1 MSWNVDIEI
10 CSDGLVLSP
19 SERRKVEGR
28 IASSLSRYSDRLIAV
43 EMGVR
48 VSRFPDGSEEFL
60 CEVACSLE
68 GCRRIQVTT
77 RATSLEEVVARAS
90 DRAARSAD
98 RVIRET
104 AVT

>member
-1 MSWNVDIEI
+1 MDIKI
-10 CSDGLVLSP
+10 CSDALVLSP
-19 SERRKVEGR
+19 SERRKVEDR
-28 IASSLSRYSDRLIAV
+28 IASSLSRYSDRFLAV
-43 EMGVR
+43 EMGLG

-60 CEVACSLE
+60 CEVTCSLE

-77 RATSLEEVVARAS
+77 RATSLDEAVARAS
-90 DRAARSAD
+90 DRTALSAD